1 MSDFGFIPSTLAEDG
16 DPTDVLVLMDGPA
29 FPGCL
34 LKCRTIGVIEGE
46 QGKKNK
52 AERNDRIVA
61 IEQMNHSYAHVKHV
75 DDLGKKFVRELEE
88 FFVHYHELTGKEYR
102 ILDVKGPKEAR
113 RRIKDGMQ
121 GPNGG
126 AFILTSVIDERNEG
140 DSSKLTIEHRGGTN
154 FVRSMYLADLGV
166 ELTYRAPKTPK
177 QDVVLAQGPASI
189 EQILIAKK

>member
-1 MSDFGFIPSTLAEDG
+1 MKTKFTRIIAIVTFGLIAICTSASSASAQNPF
-16 DPTDVLVLMDGPA
+16 
-29 FPGCL
+29 
-34 LKCRTIGVIEGE
+34 
-46 QGKKNK
+46 QGKFTLP
-52 AERNDRIVA
+52 ND
-61 IEQMNHSYAHVKHV
+61 
-75 DDLGKKFVRELEE
+75 VRWGNASLPAGDYT
-88 FFVHYHELTGKEYR
+88 FSLSSTTMSGRVFL
-102 ILDVKGPKEAR
+102 
-113 RRIKDGMQ
+113 Q

>member
-1 MSDFGFIPSTLAEDG
+1 VEQKVFELTKVLPAGMVFPYDFGFIPSTLAEDG

-113 RRIKDGMQ
+113 RRIKDGM
-121 GPNGG
+121 
-126 AFILTSVIDERNEG
+126 
-140 DSSKLTIEHRGGTN
+140 
-154 FVRSMYLADLGV
+154 
-166 ELTYRAPKTPK
+166 RA
-177 QDVVLAQGPASI
+177 L
-189 EQILIAKK
+189 KKS